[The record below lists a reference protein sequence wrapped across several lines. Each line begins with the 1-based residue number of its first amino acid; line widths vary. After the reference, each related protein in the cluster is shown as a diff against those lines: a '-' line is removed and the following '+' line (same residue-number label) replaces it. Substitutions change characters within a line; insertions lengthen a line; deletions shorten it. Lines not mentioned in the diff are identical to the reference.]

1 MRLFWTITVALVV
14 GGMVLIAGSGAAGL
28 GPIALVCGV
37 LMVWSGIVKAIML
50 RIWHTTL
57 SADSAPN
64 RTRPDI
70 DSGTAIGQR
79 S

>member
-1 MRLFWTITVALVV
+1 VFVV
-14 GGMVLIAGSGAAGL
+14 GGVALIVGGGTAGL

-37 LMVWSGIVKAIML
+37 LMLWSGIVKAIVL

-57 SADSAPN
+57 SSDSAPDHT
-64 RTRPDI
+64 RTYA
-70 DSGTAIGQR
+70 DSGAAIGQQ